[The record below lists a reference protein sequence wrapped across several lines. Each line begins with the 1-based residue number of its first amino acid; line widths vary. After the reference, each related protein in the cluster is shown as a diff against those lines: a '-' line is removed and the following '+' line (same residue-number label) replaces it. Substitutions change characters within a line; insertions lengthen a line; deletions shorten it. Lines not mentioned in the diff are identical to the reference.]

1 MVEKSEGRRAG
12 SSLRLKTIEK
22 LAGRLY
28 IQYVSAAG
36 IEDGGFHFIRDVSR
50 GLSTRNNASIGYS
63 PEGIYTQLHVLK
75 AHQRTGCL
83 KMVAK
88 VSMIINRLRG
98 VSYRLRP

>member
-28 IQYVSAAG
+28 IQYRSAAG

-50 GLSTRNNASIGYS
+50 VFPLGTMLVLGSPHKAFIRN
-63 PEGIYTQLHVLK
+63 
-75 AHQRTGCL
+75 C
-83 KMVAK
+83 MF
-88 VSMIINRLRG
+88 LRRIREQG
-98 VSYRLRP
+98 V